1 MGDLGERVVLVHELA
16 ELRGAEE
23 LLHGG
28 RHRLRVDHL
37 LRHQRLALGEVE
49 PLLDRTLDAHEADP
63 ERVLGHL
70 ADRTDTAVAEVIDV
84 IDDTVAVADG
94 DQDLQD
100 LEHIVL
106 GEDIRTD
113 DLLAADA
120 PVELHAAD
128 IGEVVALGVEEEVV
142 EEVLGSVAG
151 RRLTGSHHAVDLHQ
165 RLEAVAGGIDAER
178 VGDVR
183 TSIEIVHIQRVDI
196 VDAGFDHLLGRNRRD
211 DLVGRG
217 DDLASLGVDHIVR
230 ENLAVDVVTRDGE
243 LAHACVLELPDMARR
258 DTTAFLDDHL
268 VADADLEGSG
278 LTAQAGGHELEGD
291 LVLGDEEGV
300 LVEEHIQHLGVSHA
314 KGAQDHRH
322 RQLAAAVDAREHVVL
337 RIELK
342 VEPGTTVGDDAGIEQ
357 QLARGV
363 RLATVV
369 IEEHAGA
376 AVQLRDDDAL
386 GAVHHESTVVGH
398 QRQFAEIDLLF
409 TDILDGFV
417 RTRGFLVV
425 HHETHL
431 HAQRRRV
438 GEAAQ
443 LALLHVEAR
452 LAKAVGDV
460 LQTRIARVAGDRE
473 NALEGRMQTHV
484 RARFLGLVLLEELA
498 VGIELDGEQVR
509 RLEDAALLAVVLA
522 DALLRGEGVSHQT
535 PLSSERHGDSEA
547 TGVCRPRLHRSPCY
561 VRNAHRCI
569 GGIT

>member
-1 MGDLGERVVLVHELA
+1 MGDLGERVVLIHELA

-23 LLHGG
+23 LLHSG

-49 PLLDRTLDAHEADP
+49 PLLDRALDAHEADS
-63 ERVLGHL
+63 ESVLSHL
-70 ADRTDTAVAEVIDV
+70 ADRTDTAVAKVIDV

-100 LEHIVL
+100 LKHVVL

-113 DLLAADA
+113 DLLAAYA

-128 IGEVVALGVEEEVV
+128 IGEIVALGVEEEVV
-142 EEVLGSVAG
+142 EEILGGVAG

-196 VDAGFDHLLGRNRRD
+196 VDAGFDHLLGRDRRD

-291 LVLGDEEGV
+291 LVLGDEESV
-300 LVEEHIQHLGVSHA
+300 LVEEHI
-314 KGAQDHRH
+314 
-322 RQLAAAVDAREHVVL
+322 
-337 RIELK
+337 
-342 VEPGTTVGDDAGIEQ
+342 
-357 QLARGV
+357 
-363 RLATVV
+363 
-369 IEEHAGA
+369 
-376 AVQLRDDDAL
+376 
-386 GAVHHESTVVGH
+386 
-398 QRQFAEIDLLF
+398 
-409 TDILDGFV
+409 
-417 RTRGFLVV
+417 
-425 HHETHL
+425 
-431 HAQRRRV
+431 
-438 GEAAQ
+438 
-443 LALLHVEAR
+443 
-452 LAKAVGDV
+452 
-460 LQTRIARVAGDRE
+460 
-473 NALEGRMQTHV
+473 
-484 RARFLGLVLLEELA
+484 
-498 VGIELDGEQVR
+498 
-509 RLEDAALLAVVLA
+509 
-522 DALLRGEGVSHQT
+522 
-535 PLSSERHGDSEA
+535 
-547 TGVCRPRLHRSPCY
+547 
-561 VRNAHRCI
+561 
-569 GGIT
+569 